1 MRQQR
6 NMLQTKEQDET
17 PGEKPSEV
25 EIGSLPYRE
34 FKVMKQKDDQRTREK
49 NG

>member
-1 MRQQR
+1 
-6 NMLQTKEQDET
+6 MLQTKEQDET
-17 PGEKPSEV
+17 PEEKPSEV